1 MASDHEWERPRADR
15 AGARG
20 AGRVP
25 PAAAPSADDA
35 GSGAPGG
42 GLSAISRRAAGA
54 RHAHTDRE
62 AGQSPVAR
70 LAAALSAAGASPTPR
85 ELAELLWLAG
95 RLEADEPAA
104 REPRTV
110 GPATPEETAEAPAPG
125 ATPPTPVPPRSSEPP
140 STAPAPTP
148 DRVPLRLPAPRSPGH
163 AEGEAA
169 GGSPLLAPAPPMLPH
184 PLALQRALRPLQ
196 RKVPSPQLRVLD
208 ERATADRIARLG
220 AHPDVWLPVLRPA
233 PERWLRLNLVHDTGP
248 TMPVWRPLVSEL
260 HTALAQSGIF
270 RTVTLH
276 PATPDGRARQV
287 PVLDDGRTVTLVVSD
302 CMGPQWRPGEAGER
316 WYRTLRHWARHMPLA
331 VVQPLPEHL
340 WPTTALPAEP
350 GLLTAPSTA
359 APSAALA
366 FAPYEATPPPD
377 RALPLPVLEPGAPWL
392 AHWAALVSDP
402 GGARTPGA
410 AAWLPPAP
418 APPAE
423 PVPDLASVFP
433 EDLVLR
439 FRATASPEAFR
450 LAGHLALA
458 VPSVPVMRL
467 VQRTVDRDPHPQHL
481 AEVIL
486 SGMLAA
492 APGPP
497 GSYEF
502 RPGVRELLLRSLPRT
517 ARGRTREFLA
527 RVGGLIDER
536 AGLAAGEFR
545 AETDGGR
552 NGSGPA
558 FATVSEET
566 VRRLGG
572 EGQPEPLFAGRYRL
586 AGRRGWNGRM
596 AIAVDVRTGQ
606 RVVVRR
612 YRDQRA
618 PHERFLRQAR
628 ALAGIDDPHVVRVL
642 DFGVE
647 DDAPYLVTEFVDG
660 LSLSEVLSGISFR
673 TFARLVCQGLA
684 GLEALHTESLV
695 RGERGPAGLLLRPDG
710 TVLLSRFALGEE
722 SYGKNPESDVAE
734 FRWLLKQLTAGMS
747 VPVEHGRLLDLVD
760 KHRLSE
766 AADHAARLLAMA
778 PWPSPRRVTL
788 LGPLRI
794 SDGADPIEPPSP
806 HAQALLCM
814 LLLDHGRRV
823 THTELARGL
832 WEEPLPESEAAD
844 RLERLAA
851 EVRPVLPPGGLVSFS
866 HAYAVHMPDV
876 YVDVLHCEELLGD
889 TMRGPAELRHVL
901 DLWYGDPLDGI
912 PGPAAAAT
920 RDRLRALRLDLETTL
935 AEQDRRS
942 SDEAAGPTILFEADD
957 LTGHPEARI
966 TLEYA
971 VHEMLSRGALAA
983 HRFDVRVRGNGYV
996 VHTEPGT
1003 YVLPVLVAVVR
1014 GLPEVLTGLVD
1025 PPPLTVT
1032 FWDRPTPPA
1041 MAAPVPADLQVI
1053 VSPAVYEQFAGS
1065 SAAQGPRRF
1074 QPLYQ
1079 GGATDTPPVAWYCP
1093 LSPSTGPEPE
1103 DRDLVRGPLITHDL
1117 RRLGIPAP
1125 GRTAV
1130 VHTQPDGPLTLL
1142 NAAQPHGDGPPRHVT
1157 YYEVDLTTHQSHH
1170 RVSLPSSGKGAFA
1183 AAVELSWHVDDPV
1196 AFVRG
1201 EVARVSEPLLGH
1213 LLEEAARITRRHP
1226 LRRAGAA
1233 QRAVNAGLRRWPV
1246 PGLSVTASVQLAPE
1260 GAALPGPQGPAP
1272 SARPLSG
1279 LLGDAETVLL
1289 GFDGPVARL
1298 FSATTAREA
1307 ALDLLALVA
1316 EHREPQDTVAAA
1328 GRETFVHPLDVLR
1341 AFAQDRL
1348 GPLLRDRLEKLE
1360 LLALP
1365 AAPTTHNC
1373 VPLVRALHDSGRR
1386 VSVVTDV
1393 GTPAVHR
1400 YLEPYGLPLAGVHG
1414 RGKDLAL
1421 LTPHP
1426 DCLLRA
1432 MHSSGGAA
1440 ATGVLIG
1447 STVAELT
1454 AAQQAG
1460 LRFIGLARNTTAAR
1474 QLREAGCET
1483 TVTSLAPLLEAARS
1497 LPS

>member
-1 MASDHEWERPRADR
+1 MASD
-15 AGARG
+15 AGAR
-20 AGRVP
+20 
-25 PAAAPSADDA
+25 PS
-35 GSGAPGG
+35 P
-42 GLSAISRRAAGA
+42 LPRRAAGGA
-54 RHAHTDRE
+54 PTPQDDV
-62 AGQSPVAR
+62 AGSGPSPVAR
-70 LAAALSAAGASPTPR
+70 LAAALSAAGAAPTPR
-85 ELAELLWLAG
+85 EIAELLWLAG
-95 RLEADEPAA
+95 QLETEQDRPSAGELRAVPPAA
-104 REPRTV
+104 PEEV
-110 GPATPEETAEAPAPG
+110 PATEAPAVPEDP
-125 ATPPTPVPPRSSEPP
+125 APTGPVAPHQ
-140 STAPAPTP
+140 APAPTP
-148 DRVPLRLPAPRSPGH
+148 ARITLRLPTPRSPDQEH
-163 AEGEAA
+163 ARTHPG

-184 PLALQRALRPLQ
+184 PLALQRALRPLK
-196 RKVPSPQLRVLD
+196 RKVPSPHVRVLD

-233 PERWLRLNLVHDTGP
+233 PDRWLRLNLVHDTGP

-302 CMGPQWRPGEAGER
+302 CMGPQWRPGAAGER
-316 WYRTLRHWARHMPLA
+316 WYRTLRHWAHHMPLA

-340 WPTTALPAEP
+340 WPSTALPAEP
-350 GLLTAPSTA
+350 GLLTSPATA
-359 APSAALA
+359 APSASLA
-366 FAPYEATPPPD
+366 FTPYDDTPPPAQ
-377 RALPLPVLEPGAPWL
+377 ALPLPVLEPGAPWL
-392 AHWAALVSDP
+392 AHWAALVADP

-423 PVPDLASVFP
+423 PAPGLTTASP

-467 VQRTVDRDPHPQHL
+467 VQRAVDRDPRPQHL

-486 SGMLAA
+486 SGMLTAV
-492 APGPP
+492 PGPP
-497 GSYEF
+497 GSYAF

-545 AETDGGR
+545 AEADRGR
-552 NGSGPA
+552 GGSGPA

-572 EGQPEPLFAGRYRL
+572 EELFAGRYRL
-586 AGRRGWNGRM
+586 TGRRQ
-596 AIAVDVRTGQ
+596 AVDTRTGRQ
-606 RVVVRR
+606 VIVCR
-612 YRDQRA
+612 YREQPA
-618 PHERFLRQAR
+618 PQERFLREAS

-647 DDAPYLVTEFVDG
+647 GDAPYLVTEFVDG
-660 LSLSEVLSGISFR
+660 LTVSEVLAGIDFR
-673 TFARLVCQGLA
+673 TFTRLVGQGMA
-684 GLEALHTESLV
+684 GLGALHARGLV

-710 TVLLSRFALGEE
+710 TLLLSGFALGEE
-722 SYGKNPESDVAE
+722 SRGKDAESDLAE
-734 FRWLLKQLTAGMS
+734 FRWLLKQLAAG
-747 VPVEHGRLLDLVD
+747 VPGPTGRQELVD
-760 KHRLSE
+760 LIEEHRLPE
-766 AADHAARLLAMA
+766 AADYAARLDATG
-778 PWPSPRRVTL
+778 PWPPSRSFTL
-788 LGPLRI
+788 LGPPRI
-794 SDGADPIEPPSP
+794 SDGTRDIEPPSP
-806 HAQALLCM
+806 MALALLCM
-814 LLLDHGRRV
+814 LLLRPGRRV
-823 THTELARGL
+823 PHTELAGGL
-832 WEEPLPESEAAD
+832 WEEPLPEREAAA
-844 RLERLAA
+844 RLEELAT
-851 EVRPVLPPGGLVSFS
+851 EVRQVLPPDRLVSFS
-866 HAYAVHMPDV
+866 RSYALHVPDV
-876 YVDVLHCEELLGD
+876 YVDVPHYQRLVAD
-889 TMRGPAELRHVL
+889 DARRAL
-901 DLWYGDPLDGI
+901 DLWYGDPLDGV
-912 PGPAAAAT
+912 PGPAAAAA
-920 RDRLRALRLDLETTL
+920 RDRLRALRRATL
-935 AEQDRRS
+935 TAPD
-942 SDEAAGPTILFEADD
+942 AAPTILFEADD

-983 HRFDVRVRGNGYV
+983 HRFDVRVRPNGYV

-1003 YVLPVLVAVVR
+1003 YVLPVLVAVLR

-1032 FWDRPTPPA
+1032 FWDRPTPPP
-1041 MAAPVPADLQVI
+1041 AAPPGPAGIQVV
-1053 VSPAVYEQFAGS
+1053 VSPAVYEQFAAS
-1065 SAAQGPRRF
+1065 SAAQGPQRL

-1079 GGATDTPPVAWYCP
+1079 GGAADTPPVAWYCP
-1093 LSPSTGPEPE
+1093 LTPAAAPEPE
-1103 DRDLVRGPLITHDL
+1103 VRDLVRGPFIAHDL

-1130 VHTQPDGPLTLL
+1130 VHTRPDGPLTLL
-1142 NAAQPHGDGPPRHVT
+1142 DPARPYGDGPTRPVT

-1183 AAVELSWHVDDPV
+1183 AAVELSWHVNDPV

-1201 EVARVSEPLLGH
+1201 EVGRVSEPLLDH

-1246 PGLSVTASVQLAPE
+1246 PGLSVAASVQLAPE

-1272 SARPLSG
+1272 SDRPLPG
-1279 LLGDAETVLL
+1279 LLADAETVLL
-1289 GFDGPVARL
+1289 GFDGPMARL
-1298 FSATTAREA
+1298 FSANAASEA
-1307 ALDLLALVA
+1307 VLDLLALVA
-1316 EHREPQDTVAAA
+1316 EHRDPRDALPAAVRDTF
-1328 GRETFVHPLDVLR
+1328 THPLDVLR
-1341 AFAQDRL
+1341 AFARDRL
-1348 GPLLRDRLEKLE
+1348 GPLLRDRLDALE
-1360 LLALP
+1360 LRAVP
-1365 AAPTTHNC
+1365 DAPTTHNS

-1386 VSVVTDV
+1386 VSVVSDA
-1393 GTPAVHR
+1393 GAPAVHR
-1400 YLEPYGLPLAGVHG
+1400 YLDPYGLPLAGIHG
-1414 RGKDLAL
+1414 RGTDLTL

-1432 MHSSGGAA
+1432 MHSSGGAT

-1460 LRFIGLARNTTAAR
+1460 LRFVGLARNTTAGR

-1483 TVTSLAPLLEAARS
+1483 TVTSLAPLLEAARA
-1497 LPS
+1497 L

>member
-1 MASDHEWERPRADR
+1 M
-15 AGARG
+15 AGAR
-20 AGRVP
+20 
-25 PAAAPSADDA
+25 PA
-35 GSGAPGG
+35 
-42 GLSAISRRAAGA
+42 RA
-54 RHAHTDRE
+54 DRE

-95 RLEADEPAA
+95 RLEADEPSA
-104 REPRTV
+104 REPGTV
-110 GPATPEETAEAPAPG
+110 GPATPEETAEAPAPQG
-125 ATPPTPVPPRSSEPP
+125 DTPPTPVPPHPFEPP
-140 STAPAPTP
+140 PTAPAPRP

-169 GGSPLLAPAPPMLPH
+169 GGGSPLLAPAPPMLPH

-196 RKVPSPQLRVLD
+196 RKVPSPHLRVLD

-233 PERWLRLNLVHDTGP
+233 PDRWLRLNLVHDTGP

-270 RTVTLH
+270 RTVSLR

-287 PVLDDGRTVTLVVSD
+287 PVLDDGRTVTLVISD
-302 CMGPQWRPGEAGER
+302 CMGPQWRPGEAGDR
-316 WYRTLRHWARHMPLA
+316 WYRTLRRWARHMPLA

-340 WPTTALPAEP
+340 WAGTALPAEP

-366 FAPYEATPPPD
+366 FTPYETAPAPD

-392 AHWAALVSDP
+392 AHWAALVADP

-410 AAWLPPAP
+410 AAWLSPAP

-423 PVPDLASVFP
+423 PTPDITTASP

-486 SGMLAA
+486 SGMLAE

-502 RPGVRELLLRSLPRT
+502 RPGVRELLLRSLPRS
-517 ARGRTREFLA
+517 ARGRTREFLE

-545 AETDGGR
+545 AETDGGQH
-552 NGSGPA
+552 GSGPA

-572 EGQPEPLFAGRYRL
+572 EGRPEPLFAGRYRL
-586 AGRRGWNGRM
+586 AGRRGWSGRVSS
-596 AIAVDVRTGQ
+596 AVDVRTDQ
-606 RVVVRR
+606 QVVVRR
-612 YRDQRA
+612 YRDQPA
-618 PHERFLRQAR
+618 PHERFLREAR
-628 ALAGIDDPHVVRVL
+628 ALAELEHPHLVRVL

-660 LSLSEVLSGISFR
+660 LSLSEVRPGISFR
-673 TFARLVCQGLA
+673 TFARVVCQGML
-684 GLEALHTESLV
+684 GLKALHEHGLV
-695 RGERGPAGLLLRPDG
+695 RGERGPEGLLLRPDG

-722 SYGKNPESDVAE
+722 SRGKGLESDLAE
-734 FRWLLKQLTAGMS
+734 FRRLLKELAAGLS
-747 VPVEHGRLLDLVD
+747 VPAAHEPLLDLID
-760 KHRLSE
+760 KHKLPE
-766 AADHAARLLAMA
+766 AANHAARLPATA
-778 PWPSPRRVTL
+778 HWPPPRHVTL

-794 SDGADPIEPPSP
+794 SDGTDLIEPPSP

-823 THTELARGL
+823 SHTELASGL
-832 WEEPLPESEAAD
+832 WEEPPPENEAVG

-851 EVRPVLPPGGLVSFS
+851 EVRSVLPPGALVSFS
-866 HAYAVHMPDV
+866 HAYAVHLPDV
-876 YVDVLHCEELLGD
+876 YVDALHCEELLGD
-889 TMRGPAELRHVL
+889 TMGGHADLRRIL
-901 DLWYGDPLDGI
+901 GLWYGDPLDGV

-920 RDRLRALRLDLETTL
+920 RDRLRALRLDLETAR
-935 AEQDRRS
+935 AELEPGPS
-942 SDEAAGPTILFEADD
+942 GEATGPTILFEADD

-971 VHEMLSRGALAA
+971 VHEMLSRGALAT
-983 HRFDVRVRGNGYV
+983 HQVDVRVRGNGYE

-1003 YVLPVLVAVVR
+1003 YVLPVLAAVVR
-1014 GLPEVLTGLVD
+1014 WLPEVMSGLVD

-1032 FWDRPTPPA
+1032 FWDGPTPPPVTP
-1041 MAAPVPADLQVI
+1041 PVPADLQV
-1053 VSPAVYEQFAGS
+1053 VLSPAVYEQFAGS

-1074 QPLYQ
+1074 QPLHQ
-1079 GGATDTPPVAWYCP
+1079 GGAADTPPVAWYCP
-1093 LSPSTGPEPE
+1093 LSPSTAPEPE
-1103 DRDLVRGPLITHDL
+1103 DRDLVRGPFITHDL

-1142 NAAQPHGDGPPRHVT
+1142 NPARPHGSRPPRHVT

-1196 AFVRG
+1196 AFVRA

-1246 PGLSVTASVQLAPE
+1246 PGLSVAASVQLAPE

-1272 SARPLSG
+1272 AARPLSG

-1316 EHREPQDTVAAA
+1316 DHRDLRDTAAVA
-1328 GRETFVHPLDVLR
+1328 GWETFVHPLDVLR
-1341 AFAQDRL
+1341 AFAHDPL
-1348 GPLLRDRLEKLE
+1348 GPLLRDRLDELE

-1393 GTPAVHR
+1393 GAPAVHR
-1400 YLEPYGLPLAGVHG
+1400 YLEPYGLPLSGVHG
-1414 RGKDLAL
+1414 RGEDLAL

-1460 LRFIGLARNTTAAR
+1460 LRFIGLARNATAGR
-1474 QLREAGCET
+1474 QLREAGCEA
-1483 TVTSLAPLLEAARS
+1483 TVTSLAPLLEATRS
-1497 LPS
+1497 LQP

>member
-1 MASDHEWERPRADR
+1 MTPHDTGP
-15 AGARG
+15 
-20 AGRVP
+20 
-25 PAAAPSADDA
+25 
-35 GSGAPGG
+35 
-42 GLSAISRRAAGA
+42 
-54 RHAHTDRE
+54 
-62 AGQSPVAR
+62 SPVAR
-70 LAAALSAAGASPTPR
+70 LAAALSAAGAPPTPR
-85 ELAELLWLAG
+85 EIAELLWLAG
-95 RLEADEPAA
+95 QLAADEEQPPPLVPGRPQVGPPAA
-104 REPRTV
+104 PV
-110 GPATPEETAEAPAPG
+110 DDA
-125 ATPPTPVPPRSSEPP
+125 PVPPRSPEPP
-140 STAPAPTP
+140 TPAPAPAPAPAAPTP
-148 DRVPLRLPAPRSPGH
+148 DRVTLRLPAPRSAHHEHAHPGS
-163 AEGEAA
+163 

-184 PLALQRALRPLQ
+184 PLALQRALRPLK
-196 RKVPSPQLRVLD
+196 RKVPSPHLRVLD

-233 PERWLRLNLVHDTGP
+233 PDRWLRLNLVHDTGP

-276 PATPDGRARQV
+276 PATPDGSARQV

-302 CMGPQWRPGEAGER
+302 CMGPQWRPGAAGER
-316 WYRTLRHWARHMPLA
+316 WYRTLRHWAHHMPLA

-340 WPTTALPAEP
+340 WPGTALPAEP
-350 GLLTAPSTA
+350 GLLTSPSTA
-359 APSAALA
+359 APSARLA
-366 FAPYEATPPPD
+366 FAPYGDAPPPEQ
-377 RALPLPVLEPGAPWL
+377 ALPLPVLEPGAPWL
-392 AHWAALVSDP
+392 AHWAALVADP

-423 PVPDLASVFP
+423 PAPDLTTASP

-467 VQRTVDRDPHPQHL
+467 VQRTVDRDPRPQHL

-486 SGMLAA
+486 SGMLTSV
-492 APGPP
+492 PGPP

-536 AGLAAGEFR
+536 AGLAAGEFQ
-545 AETDGGR
+545 AEADGGQ
-552 NGSGPA
+552 GGPGPA

-572 EGQPEPLFAGRYRL
+572 EPPERLVGGRYRL
-586 AGRRGWNGRM
+586 VGRRGWNGRVSK
-596 AIAVDVRTGQ
+596 AVDTRTDRQ
-606 RVVVRR
+606 VIVRR
-612 YRDQRA
+612 YRDQ
-618 PHERFLRQAR
+618 PPPQERFLAEAR
-628 ALAGIDDPHVVRVL
+628 VAAGVDDPHVVRVL

-647 DDAPYLVTEFVDG
+647 GETPYLVTEFVDG
-660 LSLSEVLSGISFR
+660 LTLSEVLSGISFR
-673 TFARLVCQGLA
+673 TFARLVCQGMA
-684 GLEALHTESLV
+684 GLKALHARGLV

-722 SYGKNPESDVAE
+722 SRGKDPESDLAE
-734 FRWLLKQLTAGMS
+734 FRWLLKQVAAGLR
-747 VPVEHGRLLDLVD
+747 VPAEHQELLDLID
-760 KHRLSE
+760 QHRLPE
-766 AADHAARLLAMA
+766 AADYAAPLPATVRLQL
-778 PWPSPRRVTL
+778 PRFFTL

-794 SDGADPIEPPSP
+794 SDGSEDIAPPSP
-806 HAQALLCM
+806 EAQALLCM
-814 LLLDHGRRV
+814 LLLRQGRRV
-823 THTELARGL
+823 PHTELARGL
-832 WEEPLPESEAAD
+832 WEEPVPESEAAH
-844 RLERLAA
+844 RLDRLAA
-851 EVRPVLPPGGLVSFS
+851 EVRQVLPPGGLVSFS
-866 HAYAVHMPDV
+866 HAYALHVPDL
-876 YVDVLHCEELLGD
+876 YVDVLHVEQLLTGD
-889 TMRGPAELRHVL
+889 TVDPRYAL
-901 DLWYGDPLDGI
+901 DFWYGDPLDGI

-920 RDRLRALRLDLETTL
+920 RDRLRALRNRFEP
-935 AEQDRRS
+935 
-942 SDEAAGPTILFEADD
+942 EATPTILFEADD

-966 TLEYA
+966 TLEHA

-983 HRFDVRVRGNGYV
+983 HQFDVRVRPHGYD
-996 VHTEPGT
+996 VHTVPGT
-1003 YVLPVLVAVVR
+1003 FLLPVLVAVLR

-1032 FWDRPTPPA
+1032 FWDRPGPPPVQP
-1041 MAAPVPADLQVI
+1041 PVPADIQVV
-1053 VSPAVYEQFAGS
+1053 VSPAVYEQFAAS
-1065 SAAQGPRRF
+1065 SAAQGPQRF

-1079 GGATDTPPVAWYCP
+1079 GGATDTPPIAWYCP
-1093 LSPSTGPEPE
+1093 LTPATAPEPE
-1103 DRDLVRGPLITHDL
+1103 VRDLVRGPFITHDL

-1142 NAAQPHGDGPPRHVT
+1142 NPAQPHGDGPPRLVT
-1157 YYEVDLTTHQSHH
+1157 YYEVDLTTQHAQH

-1201 EVARVSEPLLGH
+1201 EVGRVSEPLLDH

-1260 GAALPGPQGPAP
+1260 GAALPGPQAPAP
-1272 SARPLSG
+1272 SDRPLPG

-1298 FSATTAREA
+1298 FSANAAREA
-1307 ALDLLALVA
+1307 VLDLLALVA
-1316 EHREPQDTVAAA
+1316 EHRDPRDTMA
-1328 GRETFVHPLDVLR
+1328 GGGQEAFAHPLDVLR
-1341 AFAQDRL
+1341 AFARDRL
-1348 GPLLRDRLEKLE
+1348 GPLLRERLDDLE
-1360 LLALP
+1360 LQAVPHAP
-1365 AAPTTHNC
+1365 ATHNSA
-1373 VPLVRALHDSGRR
+1373 PLIRALHASGRR
-1386 VSVVTDV
+1386 ICVVTDACAD
-1393 GTPAVHR
+1393 AVHR
-1400 YLEPYGLPLAGVHG
+1400 YLRPYGTLPLAGVHG
-1414 RGKDLAL
+1414 RAEDLGL

-1432 MHSSGGAA
+1432 LDSADGTAG
-1440 ATGVLIG
+1440 TGLVIG
-1447 STVAELT
+1447 STVAELA
-1454 AAQQAG
+1454 AAQRAG
-1460 LRFIGLARNTTAAR
+1460 LRFVGLARNATTGR

-1497 LPS
+1497 L